1 MPDALTGSSVTQR
14 DVALACDFDWTLDTF
29 VSFLLIFVSFLLIFV
44 PKDIPGEIHTKFV
57 NGAIAILL
65 TLGLREVRIVLRAYW
80 RSVRPSAEAHGQR
93 RYLVVEFTAGFA
105 PSLTAVM
112 MLQSLLECCRNASAG
127 GGTFLVAG
135 PPAKDHG
142 LIGRRRHV
150 RHRRAYAENV
160 GPYIT

>member
-65 TLGLREVRIVLRAYW
+65 TLGLREVRIVLRAHW

-135 PPAKDHG
+135 PPSKERTA
-142 LIGRRRHV
+142 
-150 RHRRAYAENV
+150 
-160 GPYIT
+160 

>member
-65 TLGLREVRIVLRAYW
+65 TLGLREVRIVLRAHW

-135 PPAKDHG
+135 PPPKERTA
-142 LIGRRRHV
+142 
-150 RHRRAYAENV
+150 
-160 GPYIT
+160 